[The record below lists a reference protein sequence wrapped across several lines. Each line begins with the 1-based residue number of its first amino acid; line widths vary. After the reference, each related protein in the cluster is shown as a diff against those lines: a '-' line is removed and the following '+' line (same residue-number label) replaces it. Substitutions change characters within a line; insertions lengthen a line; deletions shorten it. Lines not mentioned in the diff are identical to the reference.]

1 MDISKQSQARIDD
14 LQAMPQAAQFEKI
27 AMNIKNPQI
36 YRQFLASEDSAEIA
50 EYAYAAGLISKADA
64 HFIKYGD
71 GTFTYVF
78 ETIDDS
84 TLGVHIKIG
93 EKEVG
98 TTSIHFE
105 TDTDTGDAIVV
116 ADEITGETLT
126 EAQKDQIREYL
137 EGLSVEEVRQLIADN
152 TDTQAEPAE

>member
-50 EYAYAAGLISKADA
+50 DYAYAAGLISKADA

-78 ETIDDS
+78 ETIDDG
-84 TLGVHIKIG
+84 TLRVHIKTG
-93 EKEVG
+93 TKEVG
-98 TTSIHFE
+98 TTTIGLE
-105 TDTDTGDAIVV
+105 TATDTEGLVIYVN
-116 ADEITGETLT
+116 EPTGETLT
-126 EAQKDQIREYL
+126 EAQKEQILEYL
-137 EGLSVEEVRQLIADN
+137 RSLSVEEVQQLIEDN
-152 TDTQAEPAE
+152 ADTQTEPGE

>member
-36 YRQFLASEDSAEIA
+36 YRQFLASEDSAEVA
-50 EYAYAAGLISKADA
+50 DYAYAAGLISKADA

-78 ETIDDS
+78 ESIDDEA
-84 TLGVHIKIG
+84 LKVHIKMG
-93 EKEVG
+93 KKEVG
-98 TTSIHFE
+98 TTSMGFE
-105 TDTDTGDAIVV
+105 TATDTEELVV
-116 ADEITGETLT
+116 IIGNITGETLT
-126 EAQKDQIREYL
+126 EAQKEQILEYL
-137 EGLSVEEVRQLIADN
+137 RSLSVEEVQQLIEDN
-152 TDTQAEPAE
+152 VDTQTEPGE